1 MDNCIF
7 STDILSVSHFPLPI
21 ALYKRSSPDRPFP
34 TMSSSKLEPFDRV
47 DFDFKTAHG
56 HALKTSVLIPKNLQ
70 SKPREAYPTIVNW
83 HGGGFV
89 VGDRLY
95 EGWLPVW

>member
-1 MDNCIF
+1 MA
-7 STDILSVSHFPLPI
+7 P
-21 ALYKRSSPDRPFP
+21 
-34 TMSSSKLEPFDRV
+34 SKLAAFDRV
-47 DFDFKTAHG
+47 DFDYKTVHG
-56 HALKTSVLIPKNLQ
+56 HPIKTSVLIPKGLQ

-95 EGWLPVW
+95 EGWLPQWYV